1 MRFLLIFLLLFFV
14 SQLGHTQTFPKSWEG
29 IWKGTMYMYR
39 DGKIRDSVHV
49 RLTIAATDR
58 PDEWIWRTDY
68 LSPQMPL
75 TKDYKLRVKDL
86 SKNVYV
92 TDEGNGLELTTYHAG
107 QKLYNVF
114 ETSGVMLTS
123 SYEFRENE
131 LIFEV
136 TSGRKEVVTHS
147 DVTNYAVEHIQRV
160 VLKK

>member
-1 MRFLLIFLLLFFV
+1 MRFPLFFLLLFFI
-14 SQLGHTQTFPKSWEG
+14 SHLSHSQTFPKSWEG
-29 IWKGTMYMYR
+29 VWKGTMYMYHH
-39 DGKIRDSVHV
+39 GKIRDSVYV

-58 PDEWIWRTDY
+58 PGEWIWRTDY
-68 LSPQMPL
+68 LSSQMPM
-75 TKDYKLRVKDL
+75 TKDYKLKVKDP

-92 TDEGNGLELTTYHAG
+92 TDEGNGLELTTYHTG

-123 SYEFRENE
+123 SYELRENE

-136 TSGRKEVVTHS
+136 TSGRKQVATHP
-147 DVTNYAVEHIQRV
+147 DVTNYSVDHIQRV